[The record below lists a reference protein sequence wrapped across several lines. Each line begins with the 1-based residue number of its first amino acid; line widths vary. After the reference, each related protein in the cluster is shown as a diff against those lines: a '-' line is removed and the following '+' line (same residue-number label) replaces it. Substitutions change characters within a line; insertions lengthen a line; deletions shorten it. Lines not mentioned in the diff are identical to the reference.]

1 MPACFLHTIYI
12 LKTRICWP
20 ELMGLLNW
28 RLKCGLPVS
37 TNGCC
42 CGLPKTYSH
51 RKKVVSG
58 LWARHSPTQG
68 VPTEALWLL
77 FLNTHRV
84 IFNSSVGLRIIT
96 TLLLCSGW
104 ARNYTQVVMF
114 CRLLLKIQSSK
125 FIHWWVPLKRY
136 ILFPWGFT
144 KTVIPKACLDQQHQH

>member
-12 LKTRICWP
+12 LKTRTCWSD
-20 ELMGLLNW
+20 LTGLLNW
-28 RLKCGLPVS
+28 RLEWGLSVS
-37 TNGCC
+37 TNDLC
-42 CGLPKTYSH
+42 CGLPKTYSY

-68 VPTEALWLL
+68 FPIEVLWLL
-77 FLNTHRV
+77 FLITLRV

-96 TLLLCSGW
+96 TLLFCSRW

-114 CRLLLKIQSSK
+114 CRLLLKMQNSKYIQ
-125 FIHWWVPLKRY
+125 WWVPLKSH
-136 ILFPWGFT
+136 ILIPWGIT